1 MKKHHSISS
10 CRNSDAAPHS
20 CIGEFLSYLE
30 SSANVSPRTLTAYR
44 TDLIQYFSFLRE
56 HWRLGDSDPLD
67 PGMATPTDVR
77 LFMGSQLDR
86 GIKPRSIARKL
97 ASVKSCYR
105 YLLESG
111 AIGQS
116 ALSLVMTPR
125 LSRNV
130 PEFLSE
136 DEAARLFEHFPQPR
150 FDENKGSDVS
160 GFEASRDLAV
170 LELLYGCGL
179 RLSEVIGLET
189 ADMDLQNGFL
199 KITGKGRKQRI
210 VPLGKPASDAL
221 RNYFEVRRNFFRIS
235 LERSGE
241 SSRAFVTTRGR
252 QLYPMLVQRM
262 TKRYLSSVTESE
274 RKNPHILRH
283 SFATHLLNAG
293 ADLKSV
299 SEMLG
304 HSSLTTTELY
314 THVTFNRL
322 REVYRKSH
330 PRA

>member
-1 MKKHHSISS
+1 MKKNETST
-10 CRNSDAAPHS
+10 RTERDAVIHP
-20 CIGEFLSYLE
+20 CIVSFLSFLE
-30 SSANVSPRTLTAYR
+30 SGGNVSPRTLVSYR
-44 TDLIQYFSFLRE
+44 TDLIQYFAFLRE
-56 HWRLGDSDPLD
+56 HWMLAEGMPVD
-67 PGMATPTDVR
+67 PGRATVTDVR
-77 LFMGSQLDR
+77 LFMGSLLDR
-86 GIKPRSIARKL
+86 GIQPRSIARKL

-111 AIGQS
+111 AIEQS

-125 LSRNV
+125 LGRKV

-136 DEAARLFEHFPQPR
+136 EEAGRLFDNFSVPSALTGELPEAARFET
-150 FDENKGSDVS
+150 V
-160 GFEASRDLAV
+160 RDLAV
-170 LELLYGCGL
+170 LEVLYGCGL

-189 ADMDLQNGFL
+189 VDVDLQNGFL
-199 KITGKGRKQRI
+199 KILGKGRKQRI
-210 VPLGKPASDAL
+210 VPLGKPAADAL
-221 RNYFEVRRNFFRIS
+221 RNYFEVRRNFFRI
-235 LERSGE
+235 LGDGSGD

-293 ADLKSV
+293 ADLNSV

>member
-1 MKKHHSISS
+1 MTSVS
-10 CRNSDAAPHS
+10 AAAGRDDPGGLHPS
-20 CIGEFLSYLE
+20 VTSFLSYLA

-44 TDLIQYFSFLRE
+44 TDLVQFFSFLCC
-56 HWRLGDSDPLD
+56 HFSLPDGQLAD
-67 PGMATPTDVR
+67 PGRVAVADVR
-77 LFMGSQLDR
+77 QFMGSLLDR

-97 ASVKSCYR
+97 ASVKSFYR
-105 YLLESG
+105 YLLDTGVIDASPL
-111 AIGQS
+111 
-116 ALSLVMTPR
+116 ALVLTPR
-125 LSRNV
+125 LDRKV

-136 DEAARLFEHFPQPR
+136 AEADRLFERFP
-150 FDENKGSDVS
+150 EVS
-160 GFEASRDLAV
+160 AGRGPLSEAGRYEAVRDLAV
-170 LELLYGCGL
+170 LEVLYGCGL
-179 RLSEVIGLET
+179 RLSEVIGLEMT
-189 ADMDLQNGFL
+189 DVDLQNGFL

-210 VPLGKPASDAL
+210 VPLGSSAAAAL

-235 LERSGE
+235 GRRAEE
-241 SSRAFVTTRGR
+241 SNKAFVTSRGSA
-252 QLYPMLVQRM
+252 LYAMLVQRM
-262 TKRYLSSVTESE
+262 TKRYLAPVTESE

-293 ADLKSV
+293 ADLRSV

-314 THVTFNRL
+314 THVTFGRL

>member
-1 MKKHHSISS
+1 MTKPASKATPARGADEHPCI
-10 CRNSDAAPHS
+10 APFMS
-20 CIGEFLSYLE
+20 FLEYSG
-30 SSANVSPRTLTAYR
+30 NVSPRTLTAYR
-44 TDLIQYFSFLRE
+44 TDLIQYFTFLRG
-56 HWRLGDSDPLD
+56 HWGLPDDAIAD
-67 PGMATPTDVR
+67 PGRVTVMDVR
-77 LFMGSQLDR
+77 LFMGSLLDR
-86 GIKPRSIARKL
+86 GIQPRSIARKL

-105 YLLESG
+105 FLLETGVIEASP
-111 AIGQS
+111 
-116 ALSLVMTPR
+116 LSLVMTPR
-125 LSRNV
+125 TPRKV
-130 PEFLSE
+130 PEFLGEEETGKLFDHFGERAAAFGDDSE
-136 DEAARLFEHFPQPR
+136 AGRY
-150 FDENKGSDVS
+150 
-160 GFEASRDLAV
+160 EASRDLAV
-170 LELLYGCGL
+170 LETLYGCGL
-179 RLSEVIGLET
+179 RLSEVIGLDT
-189 ADMDLQNGFL
+189 VDIDLQHGFL

-210 VPLGKPASDAL
+210 VPLGKSASDAL

-235 LERSGE
+235 EEGTGASP
-241 SSRAFVTTRGR
+241 RAFVTTRGR

-262 TKRYLSSVTESE
+262 TKRYLSTITESE

-293 ADLKSV
+293 ADLTSV

>member
-1 MKKHHSISS
+1 MTITSNSPESAKQPSPES
-10 CRNSDAAPHS
+10 CVTA
-20 CIGEFLSYLE
+20 FLSHLE
-30 SSANVSPRTLTAYR
+30 SARGLSAKTLVAYR
-44 TDLIQYFSFLRE
+44 TDLVQFFSFLRNLWNLAE
-56 HWRLGDSDPLD
+56 GEPIDPARTTV
-67 PGMATPTDVR
+67 PDVR
-77 LFMGSQLDR
+77 LFMGHLLES
-86 GIKPRSIARKL
+86 GIQPRSIARKL
-97 ASVKSCYR
+97 AAVKSCYR
-105 YLLESG
+105 FLLDTGSIEHSP
-111 AIGQS
+111 
-116 ALSLVMTPR
+116 LSLVMTPR
-125 LSRNV
+125 LPRKV

-136 DEAARLFEHFPQPR
+136 EEAGRLFDR
-150 FDENKGSDVS
+150 KGLAEIVD
-160 GFEASRDLAV
+160 GEASAAVSFEVARDLAV
-170 LELLYGCGL
+170 LEVLYGCGL
-179 RLSEVIGLET
+179 RLSEVIDLQM
-189 ADMDLQNGFL
+189 ADIDLQNGFL
-199 KITGKGRKQRI
+199 KVTGKGRKQRV
-210 VPLGKPASDAL
+210 VPLGTPASEAL

-235 LERSGE
+235 LERAE
-241 SSRAFVTTRGR
+241 ETARAFVTIRGR

-322 REVYRKSH
+322 REVYQKAH

>member
-1 MKKHHSISS
+1 MKKNASMSG
-10 CRNSDAAPHS
+10 SDRDAGGHP
-20 CIGEFLSYLE
+20 CIVAFLSYLE
-30 SSANVSPRTLTAYR
+30 SEGNVSPRTLIAYK

-56 HWRLGDSDPLD
+56 HWELAETDPVD
-67 PGMATPTDVR
+67 PGRATVTDVR
-77 LFMGSQLDR
+77 LFMGSLLDR
-86 GIKPRSIARKL
+86 SIQPRSIARKL

-111 AIGQS
+111 SIDQS
-116 ALSLVMTPR
+116 PLSLVMTPR
-125 LSRNV
+125 LGRKV

-136 DEAARLFEHFPQPR
+136 EEAGRLFERFPAPAAAGVNDSETAR
-150 FDENKGSDVS
+150 FEV
-160 GFEASRDLAV
+160 ARDIAV
-170 LELLYGCGL
+170 LEVLYGCGL

-189 ADMDLQNGFL
+189 VDVDLQNGFL

-210 VPLGKPASDAL
+210 VPLGKPAADGL
-221 RNYFEVRRNFFRIS
+221 RNYFEVRRNFFRI
-235 LERSGE
+235 LEDRSGE

>member
-1 MKKHHSISS
+1 MTRPSS
-10 CRNSDAAPHS
+10 KTRTDPDVAIHP
-20 CIGEFLSYLE
+20 CIVSFMSFLE
-30 SSANVSPRTLTAYR
+30 SEGNVSPRTLTAYR
-44 TDLIQYFSFLRE
+44 TDLIQYFSFLRG
-56 HWRLGDSDPLD
+56 HWMLPEGEPVD
-67 PGMATPTDVR
+67 PGRASVTDVR
-77 LFMGSQLDR
+77 LFMGSLLDR
-86 GIKPRSIARKL
+86 GIQPRSIARKL

-116 ALSLVMTPR
+116 SLSLVMTPR
-125 LSRNV
+125 LSRKV

-136 DEAARLFEHFPQPR
+136 KEADLLFDRFPEAAAGGGKDTGAGR
-150 FDENKGSDVS
+150 
-160 GFEASRDLAV
+160 FEASRDLAV
-170 LELLYGCGL
+170 LEVLYGCGL

-189 ADMDLQNGFL
+189 VDVDLQHGFL
-199 KITGKGRKQRI
+199 KILGKGRKQRI
-210 VPLGKPASDAL
+210 VPLGKSAAGAL
-221 RNYFEVRRNFFRIS
+221 RNYFEVRRNFFRI
-235 LERSGE
+235 LEERGGE
-241 SSRAFVTTRGR
+241 STRAFVTSRGR

-262 TKRYLSSVTESE
+262 TRRYLSSVTESE

-314 THVTFNRL
+314 THVTFSRL